1 MYYIYIL
8 YSPASDLFYVGYTN
22 NYKNRL
28 SQHNNQDNFNTFT
41 SKHRPWLLKAAFEC
55 SLTEK
60 EAIRIE
66 RFIKKQKSRKL
77 LEQLV
82 NSNFIPSGVL
92 DQLVR
97 VADVRDYSE

>member
-8 YSPASDLFYVGYTN
+8 YSPSSDLYYVGYTN

-28 SQHNNQDNFNTFT
+28 SQHNNQDHFNTFT
-41 SKHRPWLLKAAFEC
+41 SKHRPWLLKATFEC
-55 SLTEK
+55 SLVEK

-82 NSNFIPSGVL
+82 SSNFKP
-92 DQLVR
+92 LVF
-97 VADVRDYSE
+97 